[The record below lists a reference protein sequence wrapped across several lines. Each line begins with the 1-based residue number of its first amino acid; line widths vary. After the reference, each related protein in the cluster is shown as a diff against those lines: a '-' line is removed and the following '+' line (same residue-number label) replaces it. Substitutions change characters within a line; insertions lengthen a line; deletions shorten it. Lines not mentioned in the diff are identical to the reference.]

1 MLNPYPFK
9 IHWFSTRDFI
19 NVYFVWG
26 SHTIK
31 HLYQDE
37 RKATIMIVSKL
48 YRDTVSF
55 KSEKL
60 FRFGHTESFIWIGIS
75 ITAALVHILVLI
87 YSNDWWLH
95 IFELMSFVSYDV
107 SYDEFIEALQYSNAV
122 FEVSETKVL

>member
-1 MLNPYPFK
+1 M
-9 IHWFSTRDFI
+9 
-19 NVYFVWG
+19 
-26 SHTIK
+26 IK

-48 YRDTVSF
+48 YRDNVSF

-75 ITAALVHILVLI
+75 ITAALVHVLVLI

-122 FEVSETKVL
+122 FWGIRNKGFITLAVKYEISLSF